1 MSVVLISSDSFC
13 SGEEIAS
20 RVAGDLGYEVLGP
33 EIEAAASG
41 DFGVPVERIRQTLRP
56 SRPYAFGLSRAR
68 KRHVAYFQASL
79 ISALSRGGV
88 LYHGEIG
95 HMLVSGVSH
104 VLKVKVTAD
113 LQDRVIRRMEL
124 EKLPEVRAR
133 DLFARE
139 RRRQKKWFSELFGVD
154 GIDTSAFDLVINPT
168 RIGVDSACKT
178 IGQTARDVRFRPV
191 TYSIRAIR
199 DHELACRVRARLIKD
214 YPDVEV
220 AARDGEVSIR
230 CRRLARY
237 RSERASSV
245 RSLVLGMEGV
255 TYVLFE

>member
-1 MSVVLISSDSFC
+1 MSVVVISSDSFC
-13 SGEEIAS
+13 IGDEIAS
-20 RVAGDLGYEVLGP
+20 RVAADLGYEVLGP
-33 EIEAAASG
+33 EIEAAASAE
-41 DFGVPVERIRQTLRP
+41 FGVPLEKLRQALGP
-56 SRPYAFGLSRAR
+56 SSPYAFGLSRAR
-68 KRHVAYFQASL
+68 KRHIAYFQASL
-79 ISALSRGGV
+79 ISALSRGDV
-88 LYHGEIG
+88 IYHGKVG

-124 EKLPEVRAR
+124 EKLPEARSR
-133 DLFARE
+133 DLLARE
-139 RRRQKKWFSELFGVD
+139 RGRQRKWLSEVFGVD
-154 GIDTSAFDLVINPT
+154 VTDTSAFDLVINLT

-178 IGQTARDVRFRPV
+178 IGETARDVRFRPV

-199 DHELACRVRARLIKD
+199 DHGLACRVRARLIKD

-220 AARDGEVSIR
+220 AARDGEVAIR
-230 CRRLARY
+230 CRRLARD
-237 RSERASSV
+237 RKDRASSV